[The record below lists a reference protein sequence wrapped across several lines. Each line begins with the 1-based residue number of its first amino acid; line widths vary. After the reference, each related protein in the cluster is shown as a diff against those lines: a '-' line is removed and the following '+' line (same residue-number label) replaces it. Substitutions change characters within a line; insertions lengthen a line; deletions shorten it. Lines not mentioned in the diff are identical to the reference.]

1 MRGCCAVCC
10 RSGVQNCKAGCE
22 EVVSLNYRTSI
33 AHHEDSLLAPGREV
47 LYKRYHTGELVPATI
62 LGPSD
67 DRDDFVRLKYSRNWR
82 DYENPSTP
90 LSVL

>member
-1 MRGCCAVCC
+1 MP
-10 RSGVQNCKAGCE
+10 
-22 EVVSLNYRTSI
+22 TMT
-33 AHHEDSLLAPGREV
+33 DSLLAPGREV

-67 DRDDFVRLKYSRNWR
+67 DRDDFVWLKYSRNWR
-82 DYENPSTP
+82 DYENPSVP